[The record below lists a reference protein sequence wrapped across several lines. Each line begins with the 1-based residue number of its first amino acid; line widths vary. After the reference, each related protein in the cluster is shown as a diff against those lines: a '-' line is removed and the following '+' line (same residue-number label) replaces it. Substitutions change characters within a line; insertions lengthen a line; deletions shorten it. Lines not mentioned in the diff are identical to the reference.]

1 MLCTNVLIIQIF
13 VALAATINGENIQIT
28 TYRKMADVKPS
39 DIERITTNYDCTC
52 TVSKSFMGIKVCV
65 KKDLKSKIKFD
76 DTRIKNVFFFRDMYL
91 KYSSRIVITGRPCKE
106 FNFPK
111 SKSNDTWKIMQE
123 ISFLKVDF
131 LEVDAITCIGSG

>member
-1 MLCTNVLIIQIF
+1 MLCTNVLIIHIF

-76 DTRIKNVFFFRDMYL
+76 NTRIKNVFFF
-91 KYSSRIVITGRPCKE
+91 
-106 FNFPK
+106 
-111 SKSNDTWKIMQE
+111 E
-123 ISFLKVDF
+123 I
-131 LEVDAITCIGSG
+131 CI

>member
-1 MLCTNVLIIQIF
+1 MLCTNVLIIQSF

-76 DTRIKNVFFFRDMYL
+76 NTRIKNGFFF
-91 KYSSRIVITGRPCKE
+91 
-106 FNFPK
+106 
-111 SKSNDTWKIMQE
+111 E
-123 ISFLKVDF
+123 I
-131 LEVDAITCIGSG
+131 CI

>member
-65 KKDLKSKIKFD
+65 KKDLKGKVKFD
-76 DTRIKNVFFFRDMYL
+76 NIRIKKIFFSRYVFEIL
-91 KYSSRIVITGRPCKE
+91 I
-106 FNFPK
+106 
-111 SKSNDTWKIMQE
+111 SNRHY
-123 ISFLKVDF
+123 
-131 LEVDAITCIGSG
+131 